1 MGWQCIE
8 DRLSEPREAGSP
20 AIIPYLTVGFPDVAT
35 TLEMAPALEE
45 AGAAVIELGVP
56 FSDPLADGP
65 TVQQCGF
72 HALRQ
77 GVTLRR
83 CLEACATLRARGLTV
98 PLVFMGYYNPLL
110 AYGLEALAGD
120 AASAGLDG
128 FIVPDL
134 PAEEAGPL
142 LAACEARE
150 LAVVP
155 LLAPTSTDQR
165 VAAACGRARGFVYC
179 VSRLGITG
187 ARQELSEDAHSLV
200 RRVRQYTDLPVA
212 VGFGVSSPE
221 HVAELGKVADAVV
234 VGSALLKAVSE
245 APPGLEAVRAREFLA
260 RLGGNG
266 SPTEGSHA

>member
-83 CLEACATLRARGLTV
+83 CLEACATLRARGLTWRI
-98 PLVFMGYYNPLL
+98 
-110 AYGLEALAGD
+110 
-120 AASAGLDG
+120 SATKSPRGSLR
-128 FIVPDL
+128 V
-134 PAEEAGPL
+134 
-142 LAACEARE
+142 LAAKAAGGKCLRI
-150 LAVVP
+150 
-155 LLAPTSTDQR
+155 R
-165 VAAACGRARGFVYC
+165 VE
-179 VSRLGITG
+179 SM
-187 ARQELSEDAHSLV
+187 
-200 RRVRQYTDLPVA
+200 
-212 VGFGVSSPE
+212 VGEPASG
-221 HVAELGKVADAVV
+221 
-234 VGSALLKAVSE
+234 
-245 APPGLEAVRAREFLA
+245 
-260 RLGGNG
+260 
-266 SPTEGSHA
+266 